1 MLPHESLMKVIYLNL
16 VSKGDFSGQKK
27 CKLFLPSEMF
37 IAEFSAG
44 KIYGPCFLYRKWILY
59 IVKYFPS
66 DLSTLALFSQI
77 NSLAKLVCSHLGDCS
92 NGKMLISGS
101 DVGFCVSLG
110 TPRTDTPTNHTTHII
125 LIDQPW
131 RLL

>member
-1 MLPHESLMKVIYLNL
+1 MLPRGSLMNSIYLNL

-66 DLSTLALFSQI
+66 ALSILALFSQI
-77 NSLAKLVCSHLGDCS
+77 NSWAKLVRSHLGDCS
-92 NGKMLISGS
+92 DGKMLISGS
-101 DVGFCVSLG
+101 DVAFCVSLG
-110 TPRTDTPTNHTTHII
+110 TPRPDTPSNPKTHIS
-125 LIDQPW
+125 LID
-131 RLL
+131 RL